1 MADFEELSDS
11 EEFYCVSNQDPE
23 PYSFEPEYT
32 DEELGTLEAVRQDV
46 EGRIRTNTDWC
57 CKCGTCQPMPT
68 ETECLC
74 CNEWDRVLPSMSR
87 LDDNQN
93 ICVTTMEDFSALIH
107 PAVDVFFP
115 L

>member
-1 MADFEELSDS
+1 MADFEELS

-32 DEELGTLEAVRQDV
+32 DEELQTLEAVRQDAEQIDV
-46 EGRIRTNTDWC
+46 EGRIRTNTDWW

-87 LDDNQN
+87 LD
-93 ICVTTMEDFSALIH
+93 E
-107 PAVDVFFP
+107 
-115 L
+115 